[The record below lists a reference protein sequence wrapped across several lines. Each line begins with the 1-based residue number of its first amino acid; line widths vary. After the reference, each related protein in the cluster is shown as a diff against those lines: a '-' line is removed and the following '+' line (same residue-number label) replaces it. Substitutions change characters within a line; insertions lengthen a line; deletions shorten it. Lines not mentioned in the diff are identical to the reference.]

1 MRTADR
7 IAEWTSGQ
15 ARLRVLRLAGN
26 YGILFAVLLLMV
38 VMAIANDRFLT
49 RQNIFNVLDQA
60 APLGVLSVGVTLA
73 IIGGIFDLSTGA
85 IFAAAAVVAAKVAA
99 VDPWLG
105 LAAGVL
111 VGVGLGAVNAGVLIG
126 TGVNSFIGTLTTS
139 LIFRG
144 LALIMTGGMIVSVA
158 NPSFKIV
165 GTQALFGA
173 KYSVFVFAAVAIIC
187 SVLLTRT
194 AFGRSVYAIG
204 GNQQA
209 ARVVGIPVGRVKL
222 GLLVISG
229 SAAAIS
235 GVLTA
240 TRTGSAQADI
250 GIGLELAAITAVV
263 VGGTSIFGGEG
274 AVWRSILGVLLLQI
288 IGNAFNLMGIDSVF
302 KQVSQGLLIL
312 AAITIDH
319 KIRRSEP

>member
-1 MRTADR
+1 M
-7 IAEWTSGQ
+7 
-15 ARLRVLRLAGN
+15 GN
-26 YGILFAVLLLMV
+26 YGILIAVLVLTT
-38 VMAIANDRFLT
+38 VMAFANDRFLT

-60 APLGVLSVGVTLA
+60 APLGVASVGVTLA

-85 IFAAAAVVAAKVAA
+85 IFAAAAVIAAKVAA

-105 LAAGVL
+105 LGAGVL

-144 LALIMTGGMIVSVA
+144 FALIITGGMIVSVA
-158 NPSFKIV
+158 NPSFKTV
-165 GTQALFGA
+165 GTQTLFGA
-173 KYSVFVFAAVAIIC
+173 KYSVYIFAAITIIC
-187 SVLLTRT
+187 WILLTRT
-194 AFGRSVYAIG
+194 VFGRSVYAIG

-209 ARVVGIPVGRVKL
+209 ARMVGIPVARVQL

-240 TRTGSAQADI
+240 SRTGSAQADI
-250 GIGLELAAITAVV
+250 GMGLELAAITAVV

-288 IGNAFNLMGIDSVF
+288 IGNAFNLMGIESVF
-302 KQVSQGLLIL
+302 KQVSEGLLIL

-319 KIRRSEP
+319 KIRRLEP